1 MKPLSGRLI
10 MKKIFTTLGDVV
22 PIRKGG
28 SDKLGEGS
36 FSKVKLVSHR
46 DNPNKLYAMKTI
58 PKKNDKERQLIY
70 KEIKLH
76 MSLSH
81 PNVIRFEDFF
91 EERNEVYIFLEYAK
105 NGDLF
110 TQINRNKID
119 DGTLLRFFHQTC
131 LAIEYIHSKNIMHR
145 DLKPENILLDDD
157 MNVKI
162 CDFGW
167 STEYFENI
175 PRETLCGTFEYMAPE
190 VILRSKQ
197 SKKTDIWALG
207 ILLYELFHGSA
218 PFRGNSMDTILE
230 QIKQNRV
237 LFKKNVD
244 SDVKDLVVRILK
256 FYPEDRPNIKQILE
270 HQLFK
275 RLQMA
280 QTETLNSVNSDFF
293 NQKYST
299 YFSEIQNCVSPTS
312 MTKIDR
318 FIEENAKIES
328 QLSPCMLNSSSN
340 KNFFDTI
347 YQNQEMSAS
356 GRLFA
361 KQPPSS
367 QFTSINEEGRSPGN
381 INTNNRGIQIDCKIS
396 LNNQGFSN
404 TFLKQKSTTPSRKNS
419 FSNTNANKGA
429 IPLKSPDKVSP
440 NPLSTTPQK
449 TIVASL
455 KHLTPSLQNFQL
467 KPVFPTVNSGR
478 NTPTNPAT
486 GINTG
491 QTQVTQAMPSNYISN
506 YGPVMQ
512 ASPLSKFVDYPK
524 SFEYPKD
531 KSPNLNGKLVQ
542 CRSYEQQPP
551 FNKPPNYQTNMA
563 KSTSRS
569 EFTKPMSFVNHQYSA
584 RDKHLDR
591 SPYAKLDL
599 GEKTFGN
606 YLMNYAKHG

>member
-1 MKPLSGRLI
+1 

-58 PKKNDKERQLIY
+58 PKKNDKECQLIY

-81 PNVIRFEDFF
+81 PNVIKFEDFL

-110 TQINRNKID
+110 TQINRNKVED
-119 DGTLLRFFHQTC
+119 NVLLRFFHQTC

-145 DLKPENILLDDD
+145 DLKPENILLDED

-197 SKKTDIWALG
+197 TKKTDIWALG
-207 ILLYELFHGSA
+207 ILLYELFHGMA
-218 PFRGNSMDTILE
+218 PFCGNSMETILE

-237 LFKKNVD
+237 LFKKNID

-256 FYPEDRPNIKQILE
+256 FYPEDRPNIAQILS

-275 RLQMA
+275 KLQVA
-280 QTETLNSVNSDFF
+280 QSEVINSMNSDFF

-299 YFSEIQNCVSPTS
+299 YFSEVHNVVSPS
-312 MTKIDR
+312 SLMKIDR
-318 FIEENAKIES
+318 FLEENIKVDS
-328 QLSPCMLNSSSN
+328 QKSPCLPNSASN
-340 KNFFDTI
+340 KNYFDTI
-347 YQNQEMSAS
+347 YQNQDTPPNAKVFDKQAPSPQMANANGESN
-356 GRLFA
+356 RLGNIT
-361 KQPPSS
+361 PSS
-367 QFTSINEEGRSPGN
+367 K
-381 INTNNRGIQIDCKIS
+381 GIQIDCKVN
-396 LNNQGFSN
+396 LNNQYFSNGFSKIKTN
-404 TFLKQKSTTPSRKNS
+404 KPSRQNSPSNFNSNHVNVSQKNPEKIQP
-419 FSNTNANKGA
+419 TP
-429 IPLKSPDKVSP
+429 I
-440 NPLSTTPQK
+440 STTPQK
-449 TIVASL
+449 TIYASL
-455 KHLTPSLQNFQL
+455 RNLTPSLQNFQL
-467 KPVFPTVNSGR
+467 KPVFPST
-478 NTPTNPAT
+478 NTGSNTHSNPTSS
-486 GINTG
+486 INKG
-491 QTQVTQAMPSNYISN
+491 QTQVSHAQQSNYNSN
-506 YGPVMQ
+506 YTSLMKG
-512 ASPLSKFVDYPK
+512 SPSSKFIDYPK
-524 SFEYPKD
+524 SFESLKD
-531 KSPNLNGKLVQ
+531 KSPTLQNKLIQ
-542 CRSYEQQPP
+542 CRSFEQQPVL
-551 FNKPPNYQTNMA
+551 NKQISSQMGMA
-563 KSTSRS
+563 KSTSRND
-569 EFTKPMSFVNHQYSA
+569 FTKPMSFVNHQYNV
-584 RDKHLDR
+584 RDANVDR
-591 SPYAKLDL
+591 SPYAKTDL

-606 YLMNYAKHG
+606 YLTSYAKQG